1 MDKKG
6 MEETFKYILIAVAG
20 AIILI
25 FFINFARQQI
35 FLKEEL
41 NSAVLSRTLNSNFD
55 SFSVSSNAD
64 KTIDLNED
72 VKIRFTCGKVQVNN
86 VNPVNNENII
96 FSQRDI
102 EGEKLNIWTAKW
114 RMPFPVTNFFYV
126 SGDTKIVIEGT
137 DSLAKNLRG
146 EINNV
151 EFIPKRFVS
160 SGDKIKRV
168 IVVQD
173 INQIGNGVVIYGYKD
188 CDDLTDN
195 YKCRGMVKF
204 PDGEGIF
211 IGKEMLYGAIFSDS
225 LEDYKCDVN
234 KAFERLTRVS
244 DIYQEKANT
253 LASVCSGQ
261 GSFGSGL
268 MTGLSNGLNGL
279 KNLKLENLNLND
291 VDAKMSK
298 IDQLIDSNKEARG
311 DCGIYLF

>member
-1 MDKKG
+1 
-6 MEETFKYILIAVAG
+6 MEDTFKYILIAVAG

-64 KTIDLNED
+64 KTIDLNQD

-102 EGEKLNIWTAKW
+102 EGDKLNIWTAKW
-114 RMPFPVTNFFYV
+114 RMPFPITNFFYV

-137 DSLAKNLRG
+137 DLLAKNLRG
-146 EINNV
+146 DMNNV
-151 EFIPKRFVS
+151 EFIPKRFVN
-160 SGDKIKRV
+160 SGDKIKKV
-168 IVVQD
+168 IVAQD
-173 INQIGNGVVIYGYKD
+173 INQIGNGVGIYGYKD
-188 CDDLTDN
+188 CDDLIDN
-195 YKCRGMVKF
+195 YKCRGKVKF

-225 LEDYKCDVN
+225 LEDYECDVN

-253 LASVCSGQ
+253 LASGCSVQ
-261 GSFGSGL
+261 GSFGSSL
-268 MTGLSNGLNGL
+268 MTGLGNGLSGL
-279 KNLKLENLNLND
+279 KNLKLENLNSND
-291 VDAKMSK
+291 VDAKMLE